1 MQQKLTV
8 SLPGRLW
15 EVAKKRT
22 SVEDTISE
30 FFNKKEKERPSDLFD
45 INAPTGLVNIYL
57 SCIAR
62 DKNQPRKTFDEKSI
76 KELSDSIKEQGI
88 INPITIRPY
97 GKKYTIIAG
106 ERRFLAARQAGLK
119 KIPAV
124 IRKVSK
130 NDVMLIS
137 LIENLHREDLNSIDR
152 AEGIKAL
159 KVNLGLPWVE
169 VARKLGLSKQRL
181 LDLVGLL
188 NLPDE
193 IKDDIRSRRL
203 TEKHGRALR
212 KLKGDKEEVLKV
224 SKIAKDRKLSG
235 DETLKLAKEVKTRFG
250 SRRMY
255 PDNDTAKVRSECN
268 PAWKL
273 IKTCENIISEIKDI
287 RTSFSFQTEITAG
300 DKKELK
306 DILLAVARKIDDL
319 IKTNN
324 L

>member
-1 MQQKLTV
+1 M
-8 SLPGRLW
+8 
-15 EVAKKRT
+15 VAKKRT

-30 FFNKKEKERPSDLFD
+30 FFKEKKKKRPSDLFD
-45 INAPTGLVNIYL
+45 VSNSTGLINISL
-57 SCIAR
+57 SRIAR
-62 DKNQPRKTFDEKSI
+62 DRNQPRKTFDERTI

-97 GKKYTIIAG
+97 GEKYIIIAG
-106 ERRFLAARQAGLK
+106 ERRFLAAQQAGLK
-119 KIPAV
+119 TVPALV
-124 IRKVSK
+124 RKVSK
-130 NDVMLIS
+130 NDVRLIS

-169 VARKLGLSKQRL
+169 VAGKLGLSKQRV

-193 IKDDIRSRRL
+193 IKEDIRSRKL

-212 KLKGDKEEVLKV
+212 KLKGSKDEVLKI
-224 SKIAKDRKLSG
+224 SKIIKEEKLSG

-255 PDNDTAKVRSECN
+255 PGEEAVKVKPERN
-268 PAWKL
+268 PSWKVV
-273 IKTCENIISEIKDI
+273 KACENLLSEIKDI
-287 RTSFSFQTEITAG
+287 KTSFSFHTKMNE
-300 DKKELK
+300 DNKKELK
-306 DILLAVARKIDDL
+306 DILLVVTGKIEDL
-319 IKTNN
+319 IKTYN

>member
-1 MQQKLTV
+1 V
-8 SLPGRLW
+8 
-15 EVAKKRT
+15 VKKRT

-30 FFNKKEKERPSDLFD
+30 FFKEKKKESPSDLFD
-45 INAPTGLVNIYL
+45 VSNSTGLVNISL
-57 SCIAR
+57 SRITQ
-62 DKNQPRKTFDEKSI
+62 DKNQPRKTFDERTI

-88 INPITIRPY
+88 INPITVRPY
-97 GKKYTIIAG
+97 EEKYIIVAG

-119 KIPAV
+119 TIPA
-124 IRKVSK
+124 IIKKVSK

-137 LIENLHREDLNSIDR
+137 LIENFHREDLNSIDR
-152 AEGIKAL
+152 AEGIKVL

-169 VARKLGLSKQRL
+169 VAKKLGLSKQRV

-193 IKDDIRSRRL
+193 IREDIRSRKL

-212 KLKGDKEEVLKV
+212 KLKGDKDEIIKV
-224 SKIAKDRKLSG
+224 SKIAKDKKLSG

-255 PDNDTAKVRSECN
+255 PDNDTAKVRSERN

-273 IKTCENIISEIKDI
+273 IKACENLLSEIKNA
-287 RTSFSFQTEITAG
+287 RASFSFHTEMTEG
-300 DKKELK
+300 NKKELK
-306 DILLAVARKIDDL
+306 DILLAVTGKIEDL
-319 IKTNN
+319 IKTYN

>member
-1 MQQKLTV
+1 
-8 SLPGRLW
+8 
-15 EVAKKRT
+15 VAKKRT
-22 SVEDTISE
+22 SVEDTVSE
-30 FFNKKEKERPSDLFD
+30 FFNEKEKESPSDLFD
-45 INAPTGLVNIYL
+45 VKTPVGLVNISL
-57 SCIAR
+57 SRIAR
-62 DKNQPRKTFDEKSI
+62 DRNQPRKTFDEKSI

-97 GKKYTIIAG
+97 GKKYIIIAG

-124 IRKVSK
+124 IRRVSK
-130 NDVMLIS
+130 DDVMLIS

-152 AEGIKAL
+152 AEGIRAL
-159 KVNLGLPWVE
+159 KVNLGLPWVDI
-169 VARKLGLSKQRL
+169 AKKLGLSKQRV

-193 IKDDIRSRRL
+193 IKDDIRSRKL

-212 KLKGDKEEVLKV
+212 KLEGGKDEVLKV
-224 SKIAKDRKLSG
+224 SKIAKEKKLSG

-250 SRRMY
+250 SRRVY
-255 PDNDTAKVRSECN
+255 IDNNTNKVKPERN

-273 IKTCENIISEIKDI
+273 IKTCENLLSEIKDT
-287 RTSFSFQTEITAG
+287 RTSFSFHTEMTV
-300 DKKELK
+300 DNKKELK
-306 DILLAVARKIDDL
+306 DILIAVAGKIEDL

>member
-1 MQQKLTV
+1 
-8 SLPGRLW
+8 
-15 EVAKKRT
+15 VAKKRT

-30 FFNKKEKERPSDLFD
+30 FFKEEKSKRPSDLFD
-45 INAPTGLVNIYL
+45 VNTTTGLVDISL
-57 SCIAR
+57 SRIAQDR
-62 DKNQPRKTFDEKSI
+62 NQPRKTFDERTI
-76 KELSDSIKEQGI
+76 RELSDSIKEQGI
-88 INPITIRPY
+88 INPITVRPY
-97 GKKYTIIAG
+97 GGKYIIVAG

-119 KIPAV
+119 TIPAV

-130 NDVMLIS
+130 DDVMLIS
-137 LIENLHREDLNSIDR
+137 LIENFHREDLNSIDR

-169 VARKLGLSKQRL
+169 VARKLGLSKQRI

-193 IKDDIRSRRL
+193 IRDDIRSRKL

-212 KLKGDKEEVLKV
+212 KLKGSKDEVLKV
-224 SKIAKDRKLSG
+224 SKIIKDKKLSG

-255 PDNDTAKVRSECN
+255 PDNDTAKVRSERN
-268 PAWKL
+268 PVWKM
-273 IKTCENIISEIKDI
+273 INACENLLSEIKDI
-287 RTSFSFQTEITAG
+287 KTSSSFQTEMTAY

-306 DILLAVARKIDDL
+306 EMLLAVTGKIEDL
-319 IKTNN
+319 IKAYN